1 MSSCQHKE
9 SKPQWYRLRSPEN
22 EKQCPGIILMNLQYV
37 NENSDLERFAKLKS
51 VEGTFKFWGQ
61 LLNGF
66 ELAPGLPKE

>member
-1 MSSCQHKE
+1 
-9 SKPQWYRLRSPEN
+9 
-22 EKQCPGIILMNLQYV
+22 MNLQYV